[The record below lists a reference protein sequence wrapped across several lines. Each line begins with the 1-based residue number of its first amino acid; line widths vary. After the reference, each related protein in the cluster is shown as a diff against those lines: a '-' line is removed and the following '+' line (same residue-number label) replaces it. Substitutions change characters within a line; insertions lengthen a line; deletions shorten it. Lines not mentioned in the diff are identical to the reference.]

1 MFREFLKFKVKP
13 VLSVLSLSKGEG
25 EENPSFDCDRDRPE
39 ERLSVG
45 KSGEDEAVRLLEKK
59 GYKILERNYRT
70 RYGEADIVA
79 KDGQT
84 LVFVE
89 VKKRRSARY
98 GSAKEA
104 VGRRKMRRLAMV
116 AKDYISKRREGL
128 AKGLNAR
135 FDVVSIETHRD
146 SDARVEHVIGAF
158 EDADGF

>member
-1 MFREFLKFKVKP
+1 
-13 VLSVLSLSKGEG
+13 
-25 EENPSFDCDRDRPE
+25 
-39 ERLSVG
+39 
-45 KSGEDEAVRLLEKK
+45 
-59 GYKILERNYRT
+59 ILERNYRT

-84 LVFVE
+84 VVFVE

-104 VGRRKMRRLAMV
+104 VGPKKMRHLVMA
-116 AKDYISKRREGL
+116 AKDYISKRPEGL
-128 AKGLNAR
+128 AKGLNVR

-146 SDARVEHVIGAF
+146 SKGRVEHVIGAF